1 MFGWTVV
8 KIKCKIRAI
17 FRGGGNSSV
26 IKEKY
31 FRKKGICLG
40 EGCCIYSDIST
51 SESFLITIGNN
62 VTISNDVQ
70 LLTHDN
76 SIDRISPEVS
86 DILGEIRI
94 GDNCFIGAHAIIL
107 PGVTLEKEVVVG
119 AGAVVTK
126 SYPDGSIVAGN
137 PARLIGNSKDFVKKY
152 KDVAFG
158 RADLEKGKSYC
169 VKTYPNRILHD
180 R

>member
-1 MFGWTVV
+1 M
-8 KIKCKIRAI
+8 
-17 FRGGGNSSV
+17 
-26 IKEKY
+26 
-31 FRKKGICLG
+31 
-40 EGCCIYSDIST
+40 
-51 SESFLITIGNN
+51 ITIGNN

-107 PGVTLEKEVVVG
+107 PGVTLGKEVVVG

-152 KDVAFG
+152 KDVAFV

-169 VKTYPNRILHD
+169 VKTYLNRILHD

>member
-1 MFGWTVV
+1 MDG
-8 KIKCKIRAI
+8 
-17 FRGGGNSSV
+17 
-26 IKEKY
+26 
-31 FRKKGICLG
+31 
-40 EGCCIYSDIST
+40 
-51 SESFLITIGNN
+51 
-62 VTISNDVQ
+62 
-70 LLTHDN
+70 H

-94 GDNCFIGAHAIIL
+94 GDNCFIGAHSIIL
-107 PGVTLEKEVVVG
+107 PGVTLGKEVIVG

-158 RADLEKGKSYC
+158 CADLEKGKQYC
-169 VKTYPNRILHD
+169 VKTYPNRILRD

>member
-1 MFGWTVV
+1 MFGWAVV
-8 KIKCKIRAI
+8 KIKCKIRSI
-17 FRGGGNSSV
+17 FGGNSSV
-26 IKEKY
+26 IKNKY

-40 EGCCIYSDIST
+40 DGCCIYSDIST
-51 SESFLITIGNN
+51 PESFLITIGNN

-94 GDNCFIGAHAIIL
+94 GDNCFIGAHSIIL
-107 PGVTLEKEVVVG
+107 PGVTLGKEVIVG

-126 SYPDGSIVAGN
+126 SIRMVPLLPEIRRD
-137 PARLIGNSKDFVKKY
+137 
-152 KDVAFG
+152 
-158 RADLEKGKSYC
+158 
-169 VKTYPNRILHD
+169 
-180 R
+180 

>member
-8 KIKCKIRAI
+8 KIKCKIMSI
-17 FRGGGNSSV
+17 FGWGGSYR
-26 IKEKY
+26 IKNKY

-40 EGCCIYSDIST
+40 DGCCLYSDIST
-51 SESFLITIGNN
+51 PESFLITIGNN

-76 SIDRISPEVS
+76 SIDRISLEVS

-94 GDNCFIGAHAIIL
+94 GDNCFIGAHSILL
-107 PGVTLEKEVVVG
+107 PGVTLGKEVIVG

-158 RADLEKGKSYC
+158 RADLEKGKQYC
-169 VKTYPNRILHD
+169 AKSYPNRILRD
-180 R
+180 K